1 MHKLEKIF
9 RADIRDAQTRPFED
23 AYRNRQQ
30 PGGGSRL
37 ASFAKELPTADR
49 IESAG
54 PAVHVLFVLLFTLW
68 LKSDK
73 TFCAGARL

>member
-1 MHKLEKIF
+1 MSRSSLHDLVRDCNLALE
-9 RADIRDAQTRPFED
+9 IRITSLLPCRPTRS
-23 AYRNRQQ
+23 Q
-30 PGGGSRL
+30 RL
-37 ASFAKELPTADR
+37 LTVDR

-54 PAVHVLFVLLFTLW
+54 AAVHVLFVLFTLW